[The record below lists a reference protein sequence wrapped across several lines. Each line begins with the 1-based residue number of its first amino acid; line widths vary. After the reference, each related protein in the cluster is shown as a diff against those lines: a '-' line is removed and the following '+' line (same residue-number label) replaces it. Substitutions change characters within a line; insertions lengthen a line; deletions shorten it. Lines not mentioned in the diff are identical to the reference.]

1 MEGVKED
8 KEGIED
14 EEALT
19 KENAWR
25 RRRSRS
31 VRDATYFFGGV
42 VYQSKEKTG
51 MERVKTGK
59 MISHR
64 I

>member
-14 EEALT
+14 EEGLT

-42 VYQSKEKTG
+42 VHQSKEAPEWKG
-51 MERVKTGK
+51 
-59 MISHR
+59 
-64 I
+64 

>member
-1 MEGVKED
+1 MLGA
-8 KEGIED
+8 GG
-14 EEALT
+14 
-19 KENAWR
+19 
-25 RRRSRS
+25 
-31 VRDATYFFGGV
+31 VRDRLEMLRIFFGGV